1 MYLAKAPTLSSFAFD
16 FFDSTDARVGA
27 LRWPDVAVATNARL
41 KDAYPEFLGKTIEL
55 ESGNQTFKI
64 EFEYLTRDWA
74 NDIEFRLRQGAELLA
89 VATATHPK
97 KRGAKRVSMQIEQPF
112 KAELIAKSTFLGV
125 RYELVRDGVRLG
137 SVYEKGFSVNR
148 RLWIELPDLIPAP
161 IQFFLFFLVCN
172 QSFR

>member
-1 MYLAKAPTLSSFAFD
+1 MYLAKAPTLSGFAFD
-16 FFDSTDARVGA
+16 FFDSTDALVGK

-41 KDAYPEFLGKTIEL
+41 KGPFPEFLSQKITL
-55 ESGNQTFKI
+55 EIGDQAFEI

-74 NDIEFRLRQGAELLA
+74 NDIEFRLRRGAERLA
-89 VATATHPK
+89 VASVTHPNK
-97 KRGAKRVSMQIEQPF
+97 AGAKRVAIRIEEPF
-112 KAELIAKSTFLGV
+112 NAELISKSTLLGV

-148 RLWIELPDLIPAP
+148 RLWIDLPDLIPAP
-161 IQFFLFFLVCN
+161 VQFFAFFLVCN